1 MKKLLLTALTFTMGL
16 AAVAQAPKADVLDII
31 FNDDGTV
38 VDASAMANPV
48 RVLGNPDIKKSPM
61 YGMNVLCNEE
71 TQWGKESFHTV
82 RIPYNDQLIGAIE
95 NGMTMEVMARPC
107 FEDGKFNQTWC
118 NVFGCYQGGGF
129 GIIINGGKWDFEC
142 VIGGGYK
149 DATFGPVVDG
159 EWIHL
164 VGVWD
169 KETGEYKLYAN
180 GELASTVDGVSGDL
194 SLPDAKGKERFV
206 GVGVDFEPNPVSTCG
221 YSFQGDIAIARIYDN
236 PLTAEQVK
244 ALYQEVDVK
253 KTGEVEHVD
262 RVFPTLRTDEDGTV
276 LIANYEE
283 MDNFAHS
290 VRMGKIDLNAK
301 LEADIDFTA
310 SKRNIC
316 YERGYTGTFDGQ
328 GHTLKVDIKSDQRTA
343 APFMALRGA
352 TIRNLNVT
360 GTVTASAQYASSVAV
375 TTENN
380 TVIDRVSSD
389 VNIISTTVGDGT
401 HGGFVGVSSDG
412 TVISNSVFKG
422 SITSE
427 VTNSCAGFVG
437 WTDGNTTI
445 KNCLQ
450 LADIG
455 NVAEKG
461 AVFARNPSK
470 AKVTNCYY
478 STLVG
483 DSDNGATL
491 VADDELGSGEICW
504 KLNGETATR
513 AIWRQTL
520 EQDETPV
527 LDQTHGMVLVLD
539 GSTYCITNEETLKEA
554 ARLYADQI
562 EVMADEFEAYQPLKD
577 ALRQH
582 AQEAAA
588 CTTVDDFVAKCAQI
602 EADIALI
609 NENKKAYDNLIL
621 VAEATLEKIEG
632 MVNEPANVLRT
643 YLEDTIEPNEVY
655 VNGSLNYILNNYSLS
670 TEGIAKEIAYIDDMV
685 LKALSSGTPAG
696 TDVTMLVQNA
706 DFRQKAE
713 GWEWIKKADK
723 YEQDASW
730 GFSGIHYYGSLEG
743 GFSQTITGLTNG
755 VYELDMNGCQ
765 LVGDEASCNYYTS
778 VLFAGDIEMPL
789 MSTVDDVILDDDPL
803 VPGIKKLGGV
813 RTRDNQII
821 PYSLRGAAYAM
832 CQGGYYLNRVFAHV
846 TDGTLTIGGK
856 LYGSGR
862 SDDWPIFAN
871 VKLIYQGSFDEAS
884 EALDK
889 GLQFA
894 VARADSTINFKA
906 DAWSTNY
913 IIYPNY
919 SEELRN
925 GLRQAVADVETAT
938 TGEQKYNI
946 LKRMSDLFKQI
957 YVCRRAYTKSAGEL
971 IALEAR
977 AQDYPEFADELM
989 IMIDKAWAGWN
1000 SGAYSAEE
1008 VVNISAEILEKMDNL
1023 NVELPDADLLDLVFN
1038 EDGTAK
1044 DNSEAANQVEM
1055 YGKPSVVASPT
1066 LGMNVYCGGNETWG
1080 TYPQNNFLVNV
1091 SDAMKQSVENGVTM
1105 ELLVR
1110 PYWKEGGVP
1119 GKWCTVFGSENS
1131 GGMGMLVYNSQWCFE
1146 AHTGGSYHD
1155 AYATV
1160 KPVNGE
1166 WTHLIGTWDGGELKI
1181 YVNGELSGSVLA
1193 TGGYDWPVNVD
1204 RQWFGVG
1211 CDMALNDKPEAA
1223 FTGDIAIVRMYKT
1236 PLNGSQVNRLYK
1248 RVKGIISDTPEHNE
1262 GETAVTGVTAV
1273 KPANGIIYDIT
1284 GRRLSRMDTKGLYIV
1299 NGKKIAVK

>member
-1 MKKLLLTALTFTMGL
+1 MKKLLLTALSFTMGL
-16 AAVAQAPKADVLDII
+16 AAMAQAPKADVLDII

-82 RIPYNDQLIGAIE
+82 RIPYNDQLIEAIQS
-95 NGMTMEVMARPC
+95 GMSMEVMARPC
-107 FEDGKFNQTWC
+107 FEDGKFNTAWC
-118 NVFGCYQGGGF
+118 NVFGCYQIGGF

-142 VIGGGYK
+142 VIGEGYK

-180 GELASTVDGVSGDL
+180 GELASTVDNVSGEL
-194 SLPDAKGKERFV
+194 SLPEANGKERFV
-206 GVGVDFEPNPVSTCG
+206 GVGVDFEPNSASTCG
-221 YSFQGDIAIARIYDN
+221 CSFQGDIAIARVYNN

-244 ALYQEVDVK
+244 SLYQDVQAK
-253 KTGEVEHVD
+253 KTDKPEHAD

-290 VRMGKIDLNAK
+290 VRLGKTDLNAK

-360 GTVTASAQYASSVAV
+360 GTVTTSAQFASSVAV
-375 TTENN
+375 TADNN
-380 TVIDRVSSD
+380 TVIDRVISD
-389 VNIISTTVGDGT
+389 VNIISTTEGDGT

-412 TVISNSVFKG
+412 TVISNCVFKG

-427 VTNSCAGFVG
+427 VTNCCAGFVG
-437 WTDGNTTI
+437 WADKSTTI

-455 NVAEKG
+455 NVAESG
-461 AVFARNPSK
+461 AVFARNPGQ
-470 AKVTNCYY
+470 AKVINCYY
-478 STLVG
+478 TTLVG

-491 VADDELGSGEICW
+491 VSDDELASGEICW
-504 KLNGETATR
+504 KLNGETASR

-520 EQDETPV
+520 EQDMTPV

-539 GSTYCITNEETLKEA
+539 GSTYCITNEETLKEV

-562 EVMADEFEAYQPLKD
+562 EGMADEVGAYQPLKD

-588 CTTVDDFVAKCAQI
+588 CTTVDDFMVKCTQI

-609 NENKKAYDNLIL
+609 DENKKAYDNLME
-621 VAEATLEKIEG
+621 AGEATKVKLEG
-632 MVNEPANVLRT
+632 MINETAEILRD
-643 YLEDTIEPNEVY
+643 YLEDFIEPNEVY

-670 TEGIAKEIAYIDDMV
+670 TEDIAKEIAYMEDMLV
-685 LKALSSGTPAG
+685 KALASGTPAG
-696 TDVTMLVQNA
+696 TDVTMLVQNP
-706 DFRQKAE
+706 DFRQMAE
-713 GWEWIKKADK
+713 GWEWTKKADK
-723 YEQDASW
+723 YEQDANM

-743 GFSQTITGLTNG
+743 GFSQTVTGLTNG

-765 LVGDEASCNYYTS
+765 LVGDETSCNYYTS
-778 VLFAGDIEMPL
+778 VIFAGDIEMPL

-832 CQGGYYLNRVFAHV
+832 CQGGYYLNRVFANV
-846 TDGTLTIGGK
+846 TDGTLTIGGR

-871 VKLIYQGSFDEAS
+871 AKLIYQGTFDEAS

-894 VARADSTINFKA
+894 VARADSTIEFKA

-919 SEELRN
+919 AEVLRE
-925 GLRQAVADVETAT
+925 GLRKAVADVEGAT
-938 TGEQKYNI
+938 TGEQKYAL
-946 LKRMSDLFKQI
+946 LKRFSDLFKQV
-957 YVCRRAYTKSAGEL
+957 YTCRRAYTKCAGDL

-977 AQDYPEFADELM
+977 AQDYPEFADDLM
-989 IMIDKAWAGWN
+989 EMINVAWDGWN
-1000 SGAYSAEE
+1000 SGAYSADEAVLVGKEIEE
-1008 VVNISAEILEKMDNL
+1008 EMEKF

-1038 EDGTAK
+1038 DDGTAVDK
-1044 DNSEAANQVEM
+1044 SETANVVEM
-1055 YGKPSVVASPT
+1055 FGKPSVVASPT
-1066 LGMNVYCGGNETWG
+1066 LGMNVCCAGKQVWG
-1080 TYPQNNFLVNV
+1080 TYPENNYIVNV
-1091 SDAMKQSVENGVTM
+1091 SNTMSESIVNGVTV

-1110 PYWKEGGVP
+1110 PYWESGNVP
-1119 GKWCTVFGSENS
+1119 NKWCTVFGSENA

-1155 AYATV
+1155 AYASV
-1160 KPVNGE
+1160 KPVSGE
-1166 WTHLIGTWDGGELKI
+1166 WTHLVGTWDGGELRI
-1181 YVNGELSGSVLA
+1181 YVNGDLSGSTFT

-1236 PLNGSQVNRLYK
+1236 PLNGSQVNTLYK
-1248 RVKGIISDTPEHNE
+1248 RVKGIISDTPEHSE

-1273 KPANGIIYDIT
+1273 KPASNAIYDIT
-1284 GRRLSRMDTKGLYIV
+1284 GRRVSRMDTKGLYIV
-1299 NGKKIAVK
+1299 NGKKIVVK